1 MGYYKVQEESLT
13 AVADAIRSKAG
24 TKDGLV
30 FPDGFVSAVEGI
42 PKGVTEAEWKDV
54 VFIDYDG
61 TVLHSYTLAEMQAL
75 TELPPL
81 PSHDGLICQE
91 WNWTLADI
99 KALNRAVTV
108 GANYITD
115 DGATRLFIRIPTAYR
130 KTVPLYFKQTVANG
144 VTIDWGDGSN
154 TETLSGTGVVNT
166 SHEYAQPGDYVISL
180 LPLENCSVN
189 LTAEN
194 SSVCVLGNYNNGG
207 RAYAAM
213 LQKVHLGK
221 NISTSGD
228 YSFYYC
234 VNLKAI
240 SIPTT
245 LRYYGVGM
253 LNGCRSLQ
261 AVVVPRNVG
270 YIGYEPFRNCVTL
283 KQASFPNEIGTKIN
297 SNTFYFCYSMQ
308 TFTMPNSMTS
318 VPGGFLAQCEAL
330 SYVKIP
336 ASVTSVGA
344 EAFKNCYGLKVVD
357 FTSCTSI
364 PTLSNTNAL
373 DGLSSDCEIR
383 VPSSLYSGW
392 ISATNWSNHSS
403 KIVGV

>member
-1 MGYYKVQEESLT
+1 MKYAVTEGSLT
-13 AVADAIRSKAG
+13 AVADAIRSRAG
-24 TKDGLV
+24 TEDALV

-42 PKGVTEAEWKDV
+42 PYRGGEWNDV

-61 TVLHSYTLAEMQAL
+61 TVLYSYTLAEMQAL

-180 LPLENCSVN
+180 MPLDNCTLY
-189 LTAEN
+189 LTAED
-194 SSVCVLGNYNNGG
+194 SSICVLGKYSGEG
-207 RAYAAM
+207 RAYVSM
-213 LQKVHLGK
+213 LQKAYLGK
-221 NISTSGD
+221 NIESSGD
-228 YSFYYC
+228 HSFRNC
-234 VNLKAI
+234 WGLKAI
-240 SIPTT
+240 TIPAGFK
-245 LRYYGVGM
+245 YYGVSM
-253 LNGCRSLQ
+253 FHDCRSLKSL
-261 AVVVPRNVG
+261 VVSKSVG
-270 YIGYEPFRNCVTL
+270 YVGYNVAYNGMGMRSV
-283 KQASFPNEIGTKIN
+283 SFPNEIGSKMNANI
-297 SNTFYFCYSMQ
+297 FYFGYSMQ
-308 TFTMPNSMTS
+308 AFTMPDSMTS
-318 VPGGFLAQCEAL
+318 VPNGFFTHCESLA
-330 SYVKIP
+330 YVKIP
-336 ASVTSVGA
+336 SGVTSVGS
-344 EAFKNCYGLKVVD
+344 EAFRNCYGLKVID

-364 PTLSNTNAL
+364 PTLVNTNAL
-373 DGLSSDCEIR
+373 DGLPSDCEIR